1 MSQQVNLAI
10 QVLPLG
16 LPKIEAY
23 KIIDEAIKCIR
34 SSGLNYAVSAFETTI
49 EGTYD
54 EVMEVLEDIQLT
66 CKRAGATEVLINMKL
81 QRSFVK
87 DIFITDKT
95 GKYA

>member
-16 LPKIEAY
+16 IPKNEAY
-23 KIIDEAIKCIR
+23 KIIDEAIKCIKR
-34 SSGLNYAVSAFETTI
+34 SGHNYAVSAFETTI

-54 EVMEVLEDIQLT
+54 EVMEVLEDIQIA
-66 CKRAGATEVLINMKL
+66 CKKSGATEVLINMKL

-87 DIFITDKT
+87 DVFISDKT